1 MKIRN
6 TNLKSINSIKSIA
19 PLKSALVLA
28 AGLALSVPT
37 AQAEVVKRSF
47 CVWDPIGANGPLFN
61 IMKTT
66 KTVALKWGVD
76 LDLRAYTDE
85 KVVAED
91 FKAQQCDSVLITGT
105 KAREFNKFTGSLDAL
120 GALPSDEEMRIMLE
134 TLTSPKAAKLLKS
147 GKYEVAGILPAGS
160 VYLYTRDRSV
170 DTVNELQGKKIGT
183 LEYDKAAVHMVRHVG
198 ASVVGTTTANFA
210 GKFNNGSVD
219 LVYAP
224 AAAYTPLELYKGIGE
239 NGGVFSYKLAQFSF
253 QTIIHSDRFPDDYGQ
268 KMREFSATRYD
279 EAYEIIEQAE
289 SEIAQE
295 FWTHPTAED
304 AEKYAAMFRSVRIG
318 LRDDGVYDAKAL
330 KLMRKV
336 RCKKNP
342 SHAECAEKTE

>member
-1 MKIRN
+1 MKIRK
-6 TNLKSINSIKSIA
+6 TT
-19 PLKSALVLA
+19 LKSALAVA
-28 AGLALSVPT
+28 VTACAIVAPT
-37 AQAEVVKRSF
+37 QAEVVKRSF

-61 IMKTT
+61 IMKAT
-66 KTVALKWGVD
+66 KPAAIKWGVE
-76 LDLRAYTDE
+76 LDLKAYTDE

-91 FKAQQCDSVLITGT
+91 FKAEQCDAVLVTGT

-147 GKYEVAGILPAGS
+147 GKYEIAGILPAGS
-160 VYLYTRDRSV
+160 VYLYSRDKTV

-183 LEYDKAAVHMVRHVG
+183 FDYDKAAVHMVRHVG
-198 ASVVGTTTANFA
+198 ASVVGATTANFA

-224 AAAYTPLELYKGIGE
+224 AAAYTPLELYKGIGDS
-239 NGGVFSYKLAQFSF
+239 GSVFSYKLAQFSF
-253 QTIIHSDRFPDDYGQ
+253 QTVIHSDRFPAEFGQ
-268 KMREFSATRYD
+268 QMRDFSATRYD
-279 EAYEIIEQAE
+279 EAYEIIATAE
-289 SEIAQE
+289 SEINPE
-295 FWTHPTAED
+295 FWTHPTAKD
-304 AEKYAAMFRSVRIG
+304 AENYAAMFRNVRIS
-318 LRDDGVYDAKAL
+318 LRDEGVYDAKAL

-342 SHAECAEKTE
+342 SHAECTEKTE